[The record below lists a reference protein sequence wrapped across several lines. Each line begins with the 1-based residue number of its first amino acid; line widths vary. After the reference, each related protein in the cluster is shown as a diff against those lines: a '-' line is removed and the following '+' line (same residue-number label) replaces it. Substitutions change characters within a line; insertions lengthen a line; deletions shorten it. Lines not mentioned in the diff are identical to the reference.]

1 MQILF
6 CYYCRSYITR
16 GIFRLM
22 MSEKP
27 QFTDVNE
34 DFEKVCNAEI
44 TLLCSFLLIH
54 RCEELFV

>member
-6 CYYCRSYITR
+6 CYYCRSCITR
-16 GIFRLM
+16 GIFRLTK
-22 MSEKP
+22 SEKP

-34 DFEKVCNAEI
+34 DFEEERNTEI

-54 RCEELFV
+54 RCEELLV